1 MTDVQ
6 PRTDTGVQHD
16 ESTRESS
23 AQTRRAVLAGV
34 GAIGATAVLAACG
47 TDTPAPTG
55 GAGTGTVNDAPQP
68 AGSPDPGTGGETGG
82 ANGGK
87 TLVAAADV
95 PTGGG
100 VIKGD
105 YVITQPSEGTFKA
118 FSKICTHQGCP
129 VTKVTDGLINCKCH
143 NSNFS
148 IEDGSVQSGPA
159 KKGLEET
166 KVALDGDD
174 IVTA

>member
-16 ESTRESS
+16 EPTREGVASTRR
-23 AQTRRAVLAGV
+23 TVLVGV

-47 TDTPAPTG
+47 SENGANTG
-55 GAGTGTVNDAPQP
+55 STGTGSGANDAPLP
-68 AGSPDPGTGGETGG
+68 AGSAEPGGGTSNGG
-82 ANGGK
+82 GGK

-105 YVITQPSEGTFKA
+105 LVITQPSEGTFKA
-118 FSKICTHQGCP
+118 FSKACTHQGCD
-129 VTKVTDGLINCKCH
+129 VSKIDNGAIICTCH
-143 NSNFS
+143 NSKFS

-159 KKGLEET
+159 KKPLEET